1 MLRFNVVFMLTIL
14 QRKGIVMFNL
24 RTRVLYIT
32 LLISAATG
40 VIIARERTFAEN
52 AKEGLCHAKDT
63 VAHAASTAG
72 EKIEAGATEVV
83 DFSKD
88 TSHKFYVAMKNAYE
102 QVGHYI
108 KNVFSHPDDLIQSS
122 TQKNGVKV
130 IVNQNNPDNCIFT
143 IEGIDVY
150 NEQPKCVAH
159 VEYDF
164 KNRLP
169 IAIVIELTTDHH
181 RYAIIIE
188 HPTDANY
195 AGVLVKRLDLET
207 DKGIKSIHIKVG
219 NTIVEYIAALIQGLQ
234 LEKSWVE
241 VDKKHNKVTINAPFR
256 KQETKNLSVK
266 VK

>member
-1 MLRFNVVFMLTIL
+1 
-14 QRKGIVMFNL
+14 MFNL

-32 LLISAATG
+32 LLIITATG
-40 VIIARERTFAEN
+40 VVIGREKTFAEN
-52 AKEGLCHAKDT
+52 AKEGFSHAKDT
-63 VAHAASTAG
+63 VAHAASTVG

-88 TSHKFYVAMKNAYE
+88 TSHKFYVAVKNAYE

-108 KNVFSHPDDLIQSS
+108 KNVFNHPDDLVQSS
-122 TQKNGVKV
+122 TTKNGVKV
-130 IVNQNNPDNCIFT
+130 IVNQNNPDNCIIT
-143 IEGIDVY
+143 IDGIDFY
-150 NEQPKCVAH
+150 NQQPKCVAH

-169 IAIVIELTTDHH
+169 IAIVIELTTEHH

-188 HPTDANY
+188 HPTDASY
-195 AGVLVKRLDLET
+195 AGILVKKLDLET
-207 DKGIKSIHIKVG
+207 EKGAKSIHIKVG
-219 NTIVEYIAALIQGLQ
+219 STVAEYMAALIQGLQ

-241 VDKKHNKVTINAPFR
+241 VDKKQNKVLVTTPFR
-256 KQETKNLSVK
+256 KYETKNLSVK